1 MKGKELRLEIAQFK
15 LGPCYC
21 FLSVLLAACP
31 LLLIRLQRRHQ
42 LWHNTQRLILSRTG
56 PPQPKLLAG
65 SQPSPEGKATLHV
78 LSSIQSRLKLG
89 ARGIAM
95 MLCTMFQGVY
105 FMQLLGTQKATVE
118 KQLFHSVNSV
128 FWWGIV

>member
-89 ARGIAM
+89 ARGIANDVVHNVSRCV
-95 MLCTMFQGVY
+95 LHAAVGDT
-105 FMQLLGTQKATVE
+105 E
-118 KQLFHSVNSV
+118 SHSGKTAVS
-128 FWWGIV
+128 

>member
-42 LWHNTQRLILSRTG
+42 LWHNTQQLMYALVYLDVQALLSPNFLQEVNHLLKARPHCMCCPAFRADSNWG
-56 PPQPKLLAG
+56 PEA
-65 SQPSPEGKATLHV
+65 
-78 LSSIQSRLKLG
+78 
-89 ARGIAM
+89 
-95 MLCTMFQGVY
+95 
-105 FMQLLGTQKATVE
+105 
-118 KQLFHSVNSV
+118 
-128 FWWGIV
+128 